1 MAGRQGVQLE
11 EQIGARLEKASEATF
26 KSYTFSCVTF
36 VAKINMV
43 RIVLFRAAFRRPLGG
58 TTLSWEISREPENV
72 TVGQAEPP
80 NWKTDCRDQKGRTWF
95 AASFISFP
103 CPRPQPPQHPCF
115 HSPLPVA
122 STFPGNSELKKL
134 LSPRFSANAKI
145 ETWVQ
150 ISVSTAC

>member
-1 MAGRQGVQLE
+1 MCGKHEDSVAGRQGVQVE
-11 EQIGARLEKASEATF
+11 EQIGARLEKASKATF
-26 KSYTFSCVTF
+26 KSYSFSCVTF

-80 NWKTDCRDQKGRTWF
+80 NWKTDCRDQKERTWF
-95 AASFISFP
+95 AASFISFL

-122 STFPGNSELKKL
+122 KHSLGT
-134 LSPRFSANAKI
+134 LS
-145 ETWVQ
+145 
-150 ISVSTAC
+150 